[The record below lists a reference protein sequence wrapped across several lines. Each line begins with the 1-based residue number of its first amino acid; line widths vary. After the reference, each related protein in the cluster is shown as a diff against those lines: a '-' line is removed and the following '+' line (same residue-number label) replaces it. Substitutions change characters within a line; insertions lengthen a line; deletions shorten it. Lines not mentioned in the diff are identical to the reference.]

1 MSQCLSL
8 TTSFL
13 PPQLAIPDLVEA
25 SSSADILVFVIPHQF
40 VGKVCDTIKGKI
52 KSDAVG
58 ISLIKVRLCS
68 CALWISHLLSLNFGC
83 DAILMFYARL
93 FGQVKGAVR
102 LLCSDTNIGVKSRP
116 FWCTIMGPYFRK
128 IMQGSERDAAWWCLV
143 WRLTL
148 WPFLCA
154 EVMIMF
160 EMSIEWDDVVHW
172 AVPQN
177 NHMYLTV
184 KVKYIWLNTKTIHSK
199 WDFLDLQ
206 LFLNWQMW
214 YKCHSPGLGNCVFAS
229 SLQICSEDTAP

>member
-1 MSQCLSL
+1 MCVSVSV
-8 TTSFL
+8 SHNI
-13 PPQLAIPDLVEA
+13 IPA
-25 SSSADILVFVIPHQF
+25 SSAGHPGPGGGVQLCRHFGVRDPAPVCRESVWHHQGQDKVRRRGDIPHQ
-40 VGKVCDTIKGKI
+40 GST
-52 KSDAVG
+52 
-58 ISLIKVRLCS
+58 CS

-102 LLCSDTNIGVKSRP
+102 LLCSDTSIVVKSRP

-128 IMQGSERDAAWWCLV
+128 IMQGSERDAAWCCLV
-143 WRLTL
+143 WHLTL

-177 NHMYLTV
+177 NQMYLTV
-184 KVKYIWLNTKTIHSK
+184 KVKYIWLNTKSNTKTIH
-199 WDFLDLQ
+199 
-206 LFLNWQMW
+206 
-214 YKCHSPGLGNCVFAS
+214 
-229 SLQICSEDTAP
+229 